1 MSRDAEPMT
10 SYSVTYMLKLT
21 QQHLDEIARHGEA
34 TYPNEGGGFLIGQ
47 AAGDGVKIVKEI
59 RSFPNQFEAAEQ
71 YHRILITDT
80 LYRAGEAY
88 AEGQGLDLIGFFH
101 SHPDH
106 PAVPSEFDREHALP
120 WWSYVIVSVQ
130 RGQATEVLSWQL
142 RANRSAFDEES
153 VIRVASDTTR

>member
-1 MSRDAEPMT
+1 
-10 SYSVTYMLKLT
+10 MLKIT
-21 QQHLDEIARHGEA
+21 SQQIDEISKHGEA

-47 AAGDGVKIVKEI
+47 ADGDGVKVVTEI
-59 RSFPNQFEAAEQ
+59 RSFPNKFEAAEQ

-80 LYRAGEAY
+80 LYREGEAY
-88 AEGQGLDLIGFFH
+88 AEGKGLDLIGFFH

-130 RGQATEVLSWQL
+130 RGQATDVLSWQL
-142 RANRSAFDEES
+142 RDNRSAFDEES
-153 VIRVASDTTR
+153 VIRVAPDATR